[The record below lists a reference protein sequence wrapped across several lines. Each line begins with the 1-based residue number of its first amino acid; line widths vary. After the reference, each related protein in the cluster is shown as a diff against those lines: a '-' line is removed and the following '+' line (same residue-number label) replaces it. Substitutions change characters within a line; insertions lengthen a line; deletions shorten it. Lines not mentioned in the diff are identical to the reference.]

1 MIVIWCQFINISFL
15 LLSISVLRNVPS
27 RLLLQRSKASPAVS
41 YPVTGQDLIRYA
53 QTGMPVQILADLLR
67 IGHRDTPE
75 LRRLCGLFT
84 RDQPDRYQVSAF
96 SGLLE
101 GKEIWKKKLI
111 HILSFL
117 YNSVNYSV
125 LPESCMNFHH
135 YLLDTSMIWCL
146 FVALVVWSFMVQY
159 KTLDW

>member
-117 YNSVNYSV
+117 YNSVLLCFTWELHEFPS
-125 LPESCMNFHH
+125 LPSWYIHDLM
-135 YLLDTSMIWCL
+135 
-146 FVALVVWSFMVQY
+146 FVCCPSGLIFYGTV
-159 KTLDW
+159 